1 MVHGEKKER
10 GWGLAL
16 GGSGREQ
23 TLSLMAAS
31 ASPAQTL
38 PGSGAVTTWDGS
50 SWSPGDSLEEVRP
63 PPGPRT
69 TGTQLTRDLAKI
81 WGSHCPPRP
90 CPAQRAGGTGHTGHP
105 QHRLSGR
112 SRSWC
117 QNARAEEGRP
127 ADPPSVGASEPAL
140 HLSTKHVHS
149 ACPLCLSPVPVPVPV
164 CARCDPEPSGPPP
177 PSQPEPSPLCPQ
189 RGLKG
194 QEEPGA
200 QGLPGQASPQGPTG
214 PVMRSPEAQPVPGPQ
229 GPPGPPGPPGKD
241 GAPGRDGEPVSAQ
254 VPVTQLGVG
263 AWAVG
268 YGGQA
273 EGSQGSGQRPRGT
286 GRRRPQRP
294 GQKAACPWESVCRGH
309 KQGSFS
315 LCSCGRG
322 RGVTFCH

>member
-1 MVHGEKKER
+1 MHGR
-10 GWGLAL
+10 RRDG
-16 GGSGREQ
+16 Q
-23 TLSLMAAS
+23 
-31 ASPAQTL
+31 QTL
-38 PGSGAVTTWDGS
+38 PASA
-50 SWSPGDSLEEVRP
+50 P
-63 PPGPRT
+63 PSQPC
-69 TGTQLTRDLAKI
+69 I
-81 WGSHCPPRP
+81 CPPSTFTLPVP
-90 CPAQRAGGTGHTGHP
+90 C
-105 QHRLSGR
+105 
-112 SRSWC
+112 
-117 QNARAEEGRP
+117 
-127 ADPPSVGASEPAL
+127 
-140 HLSTKHVHS
+140 
-149 ACPLCLSPVPVPVPV
+149 ACPLCLSPCLSVPGVI
-164 CARCDPEPSGPPP
+164 PSPAAPP